1 MVVMEGRRRREGTE
15 RFPLAGKRLL
25 GPVVSSAPPYN
36 SRTEMTLCIRGLG
49 IKTRVGKERVKNKK
63 GC

>member
-15 RFPLAGKRLL
+15 RVPLAGKRLL

-36 SRTEMTLCIRGLG
+36 SRKRDPSMYKR
-49 IKTRVGKERVKNKK
+49 IKDKDEGRKRESKK
-63 GC
+63 